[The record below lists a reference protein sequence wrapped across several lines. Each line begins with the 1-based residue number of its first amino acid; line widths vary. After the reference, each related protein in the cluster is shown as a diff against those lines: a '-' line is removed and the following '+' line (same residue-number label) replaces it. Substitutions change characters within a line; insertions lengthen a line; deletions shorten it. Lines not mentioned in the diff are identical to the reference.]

1 MTTAQIAIVVRRGQE
16 HQPVHARVDGMRFGR
31 VLAEKEDVAGS
42 ADRGALTIAAGA
54 RSRPAAYGLGD
65 LASVH
70 AAARAVCRPLVAAAA
85 IEGGIVVAEG
95 STGPASIV
103 EVARIRLVGPHN
115 LENVL
120 AASLAALEWG
130 VDPEVIGAAVAAFS
144 PLAHRSTPPT
154 RRRC

>member
-1 MTTAQIAIVVRRGQE
+1 SAKARIGRAQTA
-16 HQPVHARVDGMRFGR
+16 
-31 VLAEKEDVAGS
+31 EDLLVAGS
-42 ADRGALTIAAGA
+42 ADRGALSIAAGA
-54 RSRPAAYGLGD
+54 PSRPAAFGLGD

-130 VDPEVIGAAVAAFS
+130 VHPEVI
-144 PLAHRSTPPT
+144 
-154 RRRC
+154 